1 MRGRDGEGPDFRKT
15 LNAVLRNIIII
26 LKAEIAFERF
36 YVEEEMIK
44 PMMDFKQRIGMT
56 RC

>member
-15 LNAVLRNIIII
+15 LNAVLRKIII

-44 PMMDFKQRIGMT
+44 LMMDFKQRIGMT